1 MSHIERIVFYTLHCP
16 AAWATSRSYTTV
28 PPAPSKAP
36 NTSQVH
42 LKYSWMSRRDQ
53 VALSHPALWNH
64 RLLPKAWL
72 YILICLRS
80 SVSLPARLR
89 SPGGGGGVRVG
100 TPPCQ
105 TLWPCVTVHT
115 IRIFPPALR
124 LCFLLHPKQTHILHL
139 TSQDKVPCLTT
150 FTDGLAKKGERS
162 Q

>member
-89 SPGGGGGVRVG
+89 SPGGGGGG
-100 TPPCQ
+100 GEGGDTSLSDSLALCHCPHHSHLPSSTP
-105 TLWPCVTVHT
+105 VV
-115 IRIFPPALR
+115 FPASPQANT
-124 LCFLLHPKQTHILHL
+124 HPSSHFPRQ
-139 TSQDKVPCLTT
+139 SSV
-150 FTDGLAKKGERS
+150 FNNFY
-162 Q
+162 